1 MVLFALYVLR
11 AATAVA
17 QTVAPTD
24 ATPLTPALPISHF
37 NLHLVATENW
47 LNRLVSRTDVTS
59 GIVDDFILGAKV
71 NGEQVTTSQ
80 LRLDLRPSSD
90 QISARFLLD
99 GSINTNTR
107 GTTEQAVVFTRGLQ
121 HFQAAKDIFF
131 DGRVVSTRHAL
142 VSARAQNENLGASTR
157 FDGTP
162 LQPIVTPFVLKAAEQ
177 RRPQAEAVARDR
189 VVDRI
194 YPEFDA
200 RIDRELAGLNDRLE
214 ASVQR
219 PLRERNL
226 LPSTQKC
233 VSTDRELHYAARLS
247 AEGRDFEI
255 VAPSGPLLQT
265 EQVRL
270 FIHSSLFEAAA
281 LRGGLAGLKTTD
293 KQLDQLLRRLGLSSD
308 SRGETTGGI
317 ETQIE
322 FDDLRPLSVVFENDE
337 VNLELR
343 LTLRPAGQN
352 LLPPLTINI
361 PFRLVDQDGERLLR
375 PGQLQVSSRDQG
387 NIAPA
392 VETLIRQTISSTLSD
407 VPIPRTIGD
416 ASWYDGKTPP
426 RLTTLRFKDGWL
438 AVGLD

>member
-1 MVLFALYVLR
+1 MGKP
-11 AATAVA
+11 AARV
-17 QTVAPTD
+17 P
-24 ATPLTPALPISHF
+24 TPLPSGPAVSHF
-37 NLHLVATENW
+37 NLHLVVTEAW
-47 LNRLVSRTDVTS
+47 LNRFVARTDQSS
-59 GIVDDFILGAKV
+59 GVVDDFILGAKV
-71 NGEQVTTSQ
+71 DGERVTTSQ
-80 LRLDLRPSSD
+80 LQLDLRPHAE
-90 QISARFLLD
+90 QIAATFCLQ
-99 GSINTNTR
+99 GQIGTNTR
-107 GTTEQAVVFTRGLQ
+107 GTTEQATVFSRSQ
-121 HFQAAKDIFF
+121 QNFQATKDSFF
-131 DGRVVSTRHAL
+131 DGNVFSTRHATIS
-142 VSARAQNENLGASTR
+142 VRAQNQNVGAATR

-189 VVDRI
+189 VADRI

-214 ASVQR
+214 TSVR
-219 PLRERNL
+219 KPLRERNL

-233 VSTDRELHYAARLS
+233 VSTDHELHYAARLS
-247 AEGRDFEI
+247 AEGREFEI
-255 VAPSGPLLQT
+255 VSPSGPLLQT
-265 EQVRL
+265 EQLRL

-293 KQLDQLLRRLGLSSD
+293 KQLDQMLRRMGLSTGS
-308 SRGETTGGI
+308 SGGTGGV

-322 FDDLRPLSVVFENDE
+322 FDDQRPLSIVFENDE
-337 VNLELR
+337 LNLELR
-343 LTLRPAGQN
+343 LILRPAGQN

-361 PFRLVDQDGERLLR
+361 PFRLIDQDGERLLR
-375 PGQLQVSSRDQG
+375 PGQLRVSSRDQG

-392 VETLIRQTISSTLSD
+392 IETLIRQTISSTLSD